1 MAVSN
6 ANASPRVR
14 LSLGPIQYHWPK
26 EEMLDFYRTIES
38 TPVDI
43 VYLGETVCS
52 KRRSFRHQD
61 WIEVA
66 ERLQT
71 AGKEVVLSTLA
82 LLEADSELGYVRRLC
97 NNGKFTIEANDMSA
111 VQMLAG
117 KTHFIGGASLNI
129 YNPRTLSKLVS
140 LGMTRW
146 VMPVELSK
154 SVLAGF
160 QNEMPAG
167 IESEV
172 FGWGRLPLAYS
183 ARCYT
188 ARAHELSKDDCANCC
203 IDYPDGLTL
212 STRED
217 KRFLVINGIQTQS
230 ARVHSLVHE
239 LNDPAAGPDILRISP
254 QSEDTE
260 LVISLFHHAR
270 LGSLKADEAAYKL
283 ERCSPVGLCDGY
295 WHGEAGMTACGRP
308 GGP

>member
-1 MAVSN
+1 MAVSA
-6 ANASPRVR
+6 ANTSTRVR
-14 LSLGPIQYHWPK
+14 LSLGPVQYHWSK
-26 EEMLDFYRTIES
+26 DKMLDFYRAIES

-66 ERLQT
+66 ERLQA

-82 LLEADSELGYVRRLC
+82 LLEADSELGYVRKLC
-97 NNGKFTIEANDMSA
+97 NNRKFTIEANDMSA

-117 KTHFIGGASLNI
+117 KTYFIGGASLNI
-129 YNPRTLSKLVS
+129 YNPRTLNKLVG

-154 SVLAGF
+154 SVLSGF
-160 QNEMPAG
+160 QKGMPAG

-188 ARAHELSKDDCANCC
+188 ARAHEVSKDNCENCC
-203 IDYPDGLTL
+203 VDYPDGLML

-217 KRFLVINGIQTQS
+217 ESFLVINGIQTQS
-230 ARVHSLVHE
+230 AKVHSLDHEVH
-239 LNDPAAGPDILRISP
+239 DPASGVDILRICP
-254 QSEDTE
+254 QSKYTE
-260 LVISLFHHAR
+260 RVISLFDQIR
-270 LGSLKADEAAYKL
+270 KGSLKTAEAAHKL
-283 ERCSPVGLCDGY
+283 QRCSPVGLCDGY
-295 WHGEAGMTACGRP
+295 WHGAAGMAACGGA

>member
-1 MAVSN
+1 MSA
-6 ANASPRVR
+6 ASTSTRVG
-14 LSLGPIQYHWPK
+14 LSLGPVQYHWSK
-26 EEMLDFYRTIES
+26 EKMLAFYRTIES
-38 TPVDI
+38 SPVDI

-66 ERLQT
+66 ERLQA

-82 LLEADSELGYVRRLC
+82 LLEADSELGYVRKLC

-111 VQMLAG
+111 VHMLAG
-117 KTHFIGGASLNI
+117 KTNFIGGASLNI
-129 YNPRTLSKLVS
+129 YNPRTLNKLVG

-160 QNEMPAG
+160 QKEMPAG

-188 ARAHELSKDDCANCC
+188 ARAHEVSKDDCANCC
-203 IDYPDGLTL
+203 VEYPDGLML
-212 STRED
+212 STREGES
-217 KRFLVINGIQTQS
+217 FLVINGTQTQS

-239 LNDPAAGPDILRISP
+239 LNDPATGPDIIRISP
-254 QSEDTE
+254 QSENTE
-260 LVISLFHHAR
+260 RVISLFDQVRVGTSGATETLH
-270 LGSLKADEAAYKL
+270 EL
-283 ERCSPVGLCDGY
+283 EQFAPVGLCDGY
-295 WHGEAGMTACGRP
+295 WHGAAGMAACG
-308 GGP
+308 GAAGP

>member
-1 MAVSN
+1 MAVSI
-6 ANASPRVR
+6 ANESSRVR

-26 EEMLDFYRTIES
+26 EKMLDFYRTIEA

-66 ERLQT
+66 ERLQA

-82 LLEADSELGYVRRLC
+82 LLEADSELGYVRKLC

-117 KTHFIGGASLNI
+117 KTHFVGGASLNI
-129 YNPRTLSKLVS
+129 YNPRTLSKLVG

-160 QNEMPAG
+160 QKEMPAE

-188 ARAHELSKDDCANCC
+188 ARAHDVSKDNCANCC

-217 KRFLVINGIQTQS
+217 KSFLVINGIQTQS
-230 ARVHSLVHE
+230 ARVHSLVQE
-239 LNDPAAGPDILRISP
+239 LNDPATGPDILRISP

-260 LVISLFHHAR
+260 RVISLFDRAR
-270 LGSLKADEAAYKL
+270 SGSLKAAEAANEL
-283 ERCSPVGLCDGY
+283 QRCSPVGLCDGY
-295 WHGEAGMTACGRP
+295 WHGEAGMAAVGRA

>member
-1 MAVSN
+1 MAVS
-6 ANASPRVR
+6 AATTSTRVR
-14 LSLGPIQYHWPK
+14 LSLGPVQYHWSK
-26 EEMLDFYRTIES
+26 EKMLDFYRMIES

-61 WIEVA
+61 WIDVA

-71 AGKEVVLSTLA
+71 AGKEVILSTLA
-82 LLEADSELGYVRRLC
+82 LLEADSELGYVRKLC
-97 NNGKFTIEANDMSA
+97 DNGKFTIEANDMSA

-129 YNPRTLSKLVS
+129 YNSRTLGKLVG

-160 QNEMPAG
+160 QKEMPAG

-212 STRED
+212 STRDDES
-217 KRFLVINGIQTQS
+217 FLVINGIQTQS
-230 ARVHSLVHE
+230 AKVHSLVHE
-239 LNDPAAGPDILRISP
+239 LIDRTTGPDVLRISP

-260 LVISLFHHAR
+260 RVISLFHQAR
-270 LGSLKADEAAYKL
+270 SGSLKAAEAAHKL

-295 WHGEAGMTACGRP
+295 WHGAAGMAACGGVDRP
-308 GGP
+308 

>member
-1 MAVSN
+1 
-6 ANASPRVR
+6 
-14 LSLGPIQYHWPK
+14 
-26 EEMLDFYRTIES
+26 MLDFYRMIES

-52 KRRSFRHQD
+52 KRRSFRHRD

-82 LLEADSELGYVRRLC
+82 LLEADSELGYVRKLC
-97 NNGKFTIEANDMSA
+97 HNGRFTIEANDMSA

-129 YNPRTLSKLVS
+129 YNPRTLRKLVS

-146 VMPVELSK
+146 VMPVELSR
-154 SVLAGF
+154 SVHAGF
-160 QNEMPAG
+160 QNETPAD

-188 ARAHELSKDDCANCC
+188 ARAHEVSKDDCANCC
-203 IDYPDGLTL
+203 IEYPDGLML

-217 KRFLVINGIQTQS
+217 ESFLVINGIQTQS
-230 ARVHSLVHE
+230 ARMHNLVHE
-239 LNDPAAGPDILRISP
+239 LNDPSTGLDILRISP

-260 LVISLFHHAR
+260 RVISLFHQVR
-270 LGSLKADEAAYKL
+270 SGSLEAAEAAYEL

-295 WHGEAGMTACGRP
+295 WHSKPGMASRSFVSCT
-308 GGP
+308 